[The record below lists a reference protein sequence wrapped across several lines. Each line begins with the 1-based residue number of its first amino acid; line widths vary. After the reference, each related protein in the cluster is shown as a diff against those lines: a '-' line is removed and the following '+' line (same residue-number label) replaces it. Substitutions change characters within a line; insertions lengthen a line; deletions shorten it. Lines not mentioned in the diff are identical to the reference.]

1 MNALVLGPTG
11 MVGDAIVREALQDTR
26 IESLAAVARRPLRQT
41 HPRLR
46 LIIREDFS
54 NFRPLEPALAGTDVV
69 ITDSQEVARAVL
81 HAATGGRGS
90 SPADTR
96 DIIAAANAYAKTAPA
111 EPVER

>member
-1 MNALVLGPTG
+1 M
-11 MVGDAIVREALQDTR
+11 
-26 IESLAAVARRPLRQT
+26 
-41 HPRLR
+41 
-46 LIIREDFS
+46 
-54 NFRPLEPALAGTDVV
+54 